1 MIDVAFSHSA
11 YTALAVCVYERGSR
25 EKREEERG
33 RERKREEER
42 GRERKREEER
52 ERERKRQRKSAH
64 ARERDTQREERV
76 CVVWVIDN
84 TAMTRTPRAPCASFN
99 VRLCVRVSRPLA
111 HTIFLSSAH
120 RHV

>member
-25 EKREEERG
+25 EEESSREIKREEERG
-33 RERKREEER
+33 IERKRE
-42 GRERKREEER
+42 GER